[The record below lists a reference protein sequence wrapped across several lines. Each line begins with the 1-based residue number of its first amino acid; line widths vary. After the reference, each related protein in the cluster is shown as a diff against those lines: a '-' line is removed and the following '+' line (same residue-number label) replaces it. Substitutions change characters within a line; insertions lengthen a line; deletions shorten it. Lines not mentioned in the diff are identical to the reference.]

1 LVFGEPLGYGRLM
14 RISIIGT
21 GYVGLVTGA
30 CLAEKG
36 HDVVCVD
43 IDPTRVAM
51 LKRAETPIYEEGLG
65 SLLRSNVGNR
75 LEATGDL
82 DAAIL
87 KSEVTF
93 IAVGTPFDGKTIDLT
108 AVLEASRQI
117 GAALARKAGY
127 HVVVVKST
135 VVPGTTDRTVIP
147 QLEAASG
154 KKAGSDFG
162 VGMNPEFLSEG
173 EAVHDFMFPDRIVIG
188 GIDQRT
194 IALIDAVYADFPA
207 TPRIK
212 TNPSTA
218 ELIKY
223 ASNALLANLIS
234 FANEI
239 SNLGSALGGIDA
251 TDVMRGIHLSQYFKA
266 RNAAELPPIT
276 SFLYPGCGFGGSCLP
291 KDVRALVAHG
301 QSAGEPMHLLD
312 AVMRVNEG
320 QPSRIVALLQKHWP
334 SLQHLRVSVLG
345 LSFKPGTGD
354 LRESPAF
361 PIMHELLQRGA
372 VLKAHDPVATEDA
385 RRTFARPGVTYC
397 DDLESALA
405 DADAVVVVTPWR
417 NFNKVPALLRDSAR
431 PIVFV
436 DARRAFDKRSV
447 AHYDGV
453 GL

>member
-1 LVFGEPLGYGRLM
+1 M

-30 CLAEKG
+30 CLSERG

-43 IDPTRVAM
+43 VDPTRVAM
-51 LKRAETPIYEEGLG
+51 LNRAATPIFEEGLET
-65 SLLRSNVGNR
+65 LLHNNVGNR
-75 LEATGDL
+75 LKATGDL
-82 DAAIL
+82 EGAVQS
-87 KSEVTF
+87 SEITF
-93 IAVGTPFDGKTIDLT
+93 IAVGTPFDGKNIDLT
-108 AVLEASRQI
+108 AVLEVARQI
-117 GAALARKAGY
+117 GTALARKTGY

-135 VVPGTTDRTVIP
+135 VVPGTTEGKVVP

-154 KKAGSDFG
+154 KKAGADFG

-188 GIDQRT
+188 GIDERS
-194 IALIDAVYADFPA
+194 IAIIDAVYASFPD

-239 SNLGSALGGIDA
+239 SNVGSALGGIDA
-251 TDVMRGIHLSQYFKA
+251 TDVMRGVHLSHYFME
-266 RNAAELPPIT
+266 RNAAGLPPIT

-291 KDVRALVAHG
+291 KDVKALIAHG
-301 QSAGEPMHLLD
+301 RSAGEAMPLLE
-312 AVMRVNEG
+312 AVIRINEG
-320 QPSRIVALLQKHWP
+320 QPARIVALLQKHWP
-334 SLQHLRVSVLG
+334 NLQQVRVTVLG

-361 PIMHELLQRGA
+361 PIMHELLERGA
-372 VLKAHDPVATEDA
+372 VLKAHDPVATQDA
-385 RRTFARPGVTYC
+385 RTTFARPGVTYC

-405 DADAVVVVTPWR
+405 DADAVVVVTPWNDYR
-417 NFNKVPALLRDSAR
+417 KVPGLLRDSTR
-431 PIVFV
+431 PVIFV
-436 DARRAFDKRSV
+436 DARRAFEKGS
-447 AHYDGV
+447 APLYDGV

>member
-1 LVFGEPLGYGRLM
+1 M

-21 GYVGLVTGA
+21 GYVGLVTGV
-30 CLAEKG
+30 CLADRG

-43 IDPTRVAM
+43 IDPTRVEM
-51 LKRAETPIYEEGLG
+51 LNRAETPIFEEGLEA
-65 SLLRSNVGNR
+65 LLRTNVGSR
-75 LEATGDL
+75 LKATGDL
-82 DAAIL
+82 ESAVL
-87 KSEVTF
+87 HSEITF
-93 IAVGTPFDGKTIDLT
+93 IAVGTPFDGKSIDLT
-108 AVLEASRQI
+108 AVQEVSRQI
-117 GAALARKAGY
+117 GAVLARKTGY

-135 VVPGTTDRTVIP
+135 VVPGTTEGKVIP

-154 KKAGSDFG
+154 KKAGIDFG

-188 GIDQRT
+188 GIDERSIT
-194 IALIDAVYADFPA
+194 TIDAVYASFPE

-239 SNLGSALGGIDA
+239 SNVGSALGGIDA
-251 TDVMRGIHLSQYFKA
+251 IDVMRGVHLSHYFKE
-266 RNAAELPPIT
+266 RNASGLPPIT
-276 SFLYPGCGFGGSCLP
+276 SFLSPGCGFGGSCLP
-291 KDVRALVAHG
+291 KDVKALIAHAR
-301 QSAGEPMHLLD
+301 SAGEAMPLLE
-312 AVMRVNEG
+312 AVIRINEG
-320 QPSRIVALLQKHWP
+320 QPAQIVALLQKHWP
-334 SLQHLRVSVLG
+334 SLRQVRVTVLG

-361 PIMHELLQRGA
+361 PIMHELLERGA
-372 VLKAHDPVATEDA
+372 VLKAHDPVATQDA

-405 DADAVVVVTPWR
+405 DADAVVVVTPWHEYR
-417 NFNKVPALLRDSAR
+417 KVPALLQDSTR
-431 PIVFV
+431 PVVFV
-436 DARRAFDKRSV
+436 DTRRAFDKGSSP
-447 AHYDGV
+447 HYDGV

>member
-1 LVFGEPLGYGRLM
+1 M

-30 CLAEKG
+30 CLSERG

-43 IDPTRVAM
+43 VDPTRVAM
-51 LKRAETPIYEEGLG
+51 LNRAATPIFEEGLEA
-65 SLLRSNVGNR
+65 LLHNNVGNR
-75 LEATGDL
+75 LKATGDL
-82 DAAIL
+82 EGAVL
-87 KSEVTF
+87 SSEITF
-93 IAVGTPFDGKTIDLT
+93 IAVGTPFDGKNIDLT
-108 AVLEASRQI
+108 AVLEVSRQI
-117 GAALARKAGY
+117 GTALARKTGY

-135 VVPGTTDRTVIP
+135 VVPGTTEGKVVP

-154 KKAGSDFG
+154 KKAGADFG

-188 GIDQRT
+188 GIDEPS
-194 IALIDAVYADFPA
+194 IAMIDAVYASFPD

-239 SNLGSALGGIDA
+239 SNVGTALGGIDA
-251 TDVMRGIHLSQYFKA
+251 TDVMRGVHLSHYFME
-266 RNAAELPPIT
+266 RNAAGLPPIT

-291 KDVRALVAHG
+291 KDVKALIAHG
-301 QSAGEPMHLLD
+301 RSAGEAMPLLE
-312 AVMRVNEG
+312 AVIRINEG
-320 QPSRIVALLQKHWP
+320 QPARIVALLQKHWP
-334 SLQHLRVSVLG
+334 SLQQVRVTVLG

-361 PIMHELLQRGA
+361 PIMHELLERGA
-372 VLKAHDPVATEDA
+372 VLKAHDPVATQDA
-385 RRTFARPGVTYC
+385 RTTFARPGVTYC
-397 DDLESALA
+397 DGLESALA
-405 DADAVVVVTPWR
+405 DADAVVVVTPWNDYR
-417 NFNKVPALLRDSAR
+417 KVPGLLRDTTR
-431 PIVFV
+431 PVIFV
-436 DARRAFDKRSV
+436 DARRAFEKGS
-447 AHYDGV
+447 APLYDGV

>member
-1 LVFGEPLGYGRLM
+1 M

-21 GYVGLVTGA
+21 GYVGLVTGV
-30 CLAEKG
+30 CLADRG

-43 IDPTRVAM
+43 IDPTRVEM
-51 LKRAETPIYEEGLG
+51 LNRADTPIFEEGLDA
-65 SLLRSNVGNR
+65 LLRTNVGSR
-75 LEATGDL
+75 LKATGDL
-82 DAAIL
+82 ESAVL
-87 KSEVTF
+87 NSEITF
-93 IAVGTPFDGKTIDLT
+93 IAVGTPFDGTTIDLT
-108 AVLEASRQI
+108 AVLEVSRQI
-117 GAALARKAGY
+117 GAALARKGTY

-135 VVPGTTDRTVIP
+135 VVPGTTEGKVIP

-154 KKAGSDFG
+154 KTAGADFG

-188 GIDQRT
+188 GIDERSIET
-194 IALIDAVYADFPA
+194 IDAVYASFPDTA
-207 TPRIK
+207 RIK
-212 TNPSTA
+212 TTPSTA

-239 SNLGSALGGIDA
+239 SNVGSALGGIDA
-251 TDVMRGIHLSQYFKA
+251 TDVMRGVHLSHYFRE
-266 RNAAELPPIT
+266 RNAAGLPPIT

-291 KDVRALVAHG
+291 KDVKALIAHG
-301 QSAGEPMHLLD
+301 RSAGEAMPLLE
-312 AVMRVNEG
+312 AVIRINEG
-320 QPSRIVALLQKHWP
+320 QPARIVTLLQKHWP
-334 SLQHLRVSVLG
+334 SLQQVRVTVLG

-361 PIMHELLQRGA
+361 PIMHELLEQGA
-372 VLKAHDPVATEDA
+372 VLKAHDPVATQDA

-405 DADAVVVVTPWR
+405 DTDAVVVVTPWKDFR
-417 NFNKVPALLRDSAR
+417 RVPALLRDSKR
-431 PIVFV
+431 PVVFV
-436 DARRAFDKRSV
+436 DARRAFDKASV
-447 AHYDGV
+447 LHYDGV